1 MTLENVLFATA
12 GHLSR
17 YFGIKLGTT
26 RIITKSSCAYS
37 KQTVIS
43 TIRMCIWKDVA
54 MGTKQKK
61 KDTYKAQENS
71 IWRTLVQV
79 EIK

>member
-1 MTLENVLFATA
+1 
-12 GHLSR
+12 
-17 YFGIKLGTT
+17 
-26 RIITKSSCAYS
+26 
-37 KQTVIS
+37 
-43 TIRMCIWKDVA
+43 MCIRKDVA

-79 EIK
+79 EIKEN